1 MKRHNNL
8 FDKIVD
14 KDNLLLAYKKAKK
27 HKSWQQKVIR
37 VEKDLDNLI
46 EELRLSL
53 INGTYK
59 TAEYR
64 TKKIYEPKERTIYVL
79 PFYPDRIVHHAIMNI
94 LEPIW
99 DNLFISD
106 SYACRNGKGQHKGSQ
121 KCMEFVRKNKYC
133 LKCDISKFYPSI
145 NHEILK
151 LIIRKKIK
159 CKRTLNLLD
168 TIIDSIDGET
178 NIPIGNYLSQWF
190 GNLYLNELDM
200 FMKHDNKIKCYIRYC
215 DDFLLFSNDKAL
227 LKEMAIKIKDYVE
240 NILKLR
246 LSKCNLF
253 PTSQGI
259 DFLGYR
265 HFSSGYILVRKTTAK
280 RMKKRIRRLKWEL
293 AKKKITND
301 RALSVIGSISGWLKW
316 ANTYNLQKEVL
327 LMNKFSDFA
336 EEKFIGEKIK
346 ISKVLNKEI
355 KVLAFQ
361 VKKSK
366 IEKDGFYIQMQIE
379 VDDERKVL
387 FTNSSVL
394 KDQLEK
400 YKDNLPFITTI
411 IQPKKYFSFS

>member
-133 LKCDISKFYPSI
+133 LKCDINKFYPSI

-240 NILKLR
+240 NI
-246 LSKCNLF
+246 F
-253 PTSQGI
+253 
-259 DFLGYR
+259 
-265 HFSSGYILVRKTTAK
+265 HLVRRIIMYGYPKALKTK
-280 RMKKRIRRLKWEL
+280 EDYEYVRNYFPKELWKKDFQALLDTQYDWFFIDKLLKNEGVVLKKNQRIEYNEEL
-293 AKKKITND
+293 
-301 RALSVIGSISGWLKW
+301 
-316 ANTYNLQKEVL
+316 
-327 LMNKFSDFA
+327 
-336 EEKFIGEKIK
+336 
-346 ISKVLNKEI
+346 
-355 KVLAFQ
+355 
-361 VKKSK
+361 
-366 IEKDGFYIQMQIE
+366 
-379 VDDERKVL
+379 DERYL
-387 FTNSSVL
+387 Y
-394 KDQLEK
+394 EYK
-400 YKDNLPFITTI
+400 YNPNCKLATI
-411 IQPKKYFSFS
+411 GYSEEEVQSILQED

>member
-27 HKSWQQKVIR
+27 HKNWQQKVIR

-46 EELRLSL
+46 EGLRLSL

-94 LEPIW
+94 LEP
-99 DNLFISD
+99 
-106 SYACRNGKGQHKGSQ
+106 
-121 KCMEFVRKNKYC
+121 KNKYC

-316 ANTYNLQKEVL
+316 ANTYNLQIFLQLNELKE
-327 LMNKFSDFA
+327 S
-336 EEKFIGEKIK
+336 IGGSVNE
-346 ISKVLNKEI
+346 
-355 KVLAFQ
+355 
-361 VKKSK
+361 
-366 IEKDGFYIQMQIE
+366 QI
-379 VDDERKVL
+379 
-387 FTNSSVL
+387 
-394 KDQLEK
+394 
-400 YKDNLPFITTI
+400 
-411 IQPKKYFSFS
+411 

>member
-106 SYACRNGKGQHKGSQ
+106 SYACRKNKGQHKGSQ
-121 KCMEFVRKNKYC
+121 KCMKFVRKNKYC

-280 RMKKRIRRLKWEL
+280 RMKKRIRRLK
-293 AKKKITND
+293 
-301 RALSVIGSISGWLKW
+301 
-316 ANTYNLQKEVL
+316 EVL

-400 YKDNLPFITTI
+400 YKDNLLFITTI

>member
-27 HKSWQQKVIR
+27 HKNWQQKVIR

-46 EELRLSL
+46 EGLRLSL

-106 SYACRNGKGQHKGSQ
+106 SYACRKNKGQHKGSQ

-133 LKCDISKFYPSI
+133 LKCDISKFF
-145 NHEILK
+145 
-151 LIIRKKIK
+151 
-159 CKRTLNLLD
+159 
-168 TIIDSIDGET
+168 
-178 NIPIGNYLSQWF
+178 GNYLSQWF

-316 ANTYNLQKEVL
+316 ANTYNLQIFLQLNELKE
-327 LMNKFSDFA
+327 S
-336 EEKFIGEKIK
+336 IGGSVNE
-346 ISKVLNKEI
+346 
-355 KVLAFQ
+355 
-361 VKKSK
+361 
-366 IEKDGFYIQMQIE
+366 QI
-379 VDDERKVL
+379 
-387 FTNSSVL
+387 
-394 KDQLEK
+394 
-400 YKDNLPFITTI
+400 
-411 IQPKKYFSFS
+411 

>member
-106 SYACRNGKGQHKGSQ
+106 SYACRNGKGQH
-121 KCMEFVRKNKYC
+121 
-133 LKCDISKFYPSI
+133 
-145 NHEILK
+145 
-151 LIIRKKIK
+151 
-159 CKRTLNLLD
+159 
-168 TIIDSIDGET
+168 
-178 NIPIGNYLSQWF
+178 IGNYLSQWF

-293 AKKKITND
+293 TKKKITND

-316 ANTYNLQKEVL
+316 ANTYNLQISLQLNELKE
-327 LMNKFSDFA
+327 S
-336 EEKFIGEKIK
+336 IGGSVNE
-346 ISKVLNKEI
+346 
-355 KVLAFQ
+355 
-361 VKKSK
+361 
-366 IEKDGFYIQMQIE
+366 QI
-379 VDDERKVL
+379 
-387 FTNSSVL
+387 
-394 KDQLEK
+394 
-400 YKDNLPFITTI
+400 
-411 IQPKKYFSFS
+411 

>member
-200 FMKHDNKIKCYIRYC
+200 FMKHDNKIKCYIHYC

-253 PTSQGI
+253 PTS
-259 DFLGYR
+259 
-265 HFSSGYILVRKTTAK
+265 SGNRFF
-280 RMKKRIRRLKWEL
+280 RL
-293 AKKKITND
+293 
-301 RALSVIGSISGWLKW
+301 
-316 ANTYNLQKEVL
+316 
-327 LMNKFSDFA
+327 
-336 EEKFIGEKIK
+336 
-346 ISKVLNKEI
+346 
-355 KVLAFQ
+355 
-361 VKKSK
+361 
-366 IEKDGFYIQMQIE
+366 
-379 VDDERKVL
+379 
-387 FTNSSVL
+387 
-394 KDQLEK
+394 
-400 YKDNLPFITTI
+400 
-411 IQPKKYFSFS
+411 

>member
-133 LKCDISKFYPSI
+133 LKCDINKFYPSI

-200 FMKHDNKIKCYIRYC
+200 FMKHDK
-215 DDFLLFSNDKAL
+215 
-227 LKEMAIKIKDYVE
+227 MAIKIKDYVE

-316 ANTYNLQKEVL
+316 ANTYNLQISLQLNELKE
-327 LMNKFSDFA
+327 S
-336 EEKFIGEKIK
+336 IGGSVNE
-346 ISKVLNKEI
+346 
-355 KVLAFQ
+355 
-361 VKKSK
+361 
-366 IEKDGFYIQMQIE
+366 QI
-379 VDDERKVL
+379 
-387 FTNSSVL
+387 
-394 KDQLEK
+394 
-400 YKDNLPFITTI
+400 
-411 IQPKKYFSFS
+411 

>member
-53 INGTYK
+53 INGIYK

-227 LKEMAIKIKDYVE
+227 LKEMAIKIKNYVE

-316 ANTYNLQKEVL
+316 ANTYNLQIFLQLNELKE
-327 LMNKFSDFA
+327 S
-336 EEKFIGEKIK
+336 IGGSVNE
-346 ISKVLNKEI
+346 
-355 KVLAFQ
+355 
-361 VKKSK
+361 
-366 IEKDGFYIQMQIE
+366 QI
-379 VDDERKVL
+379 
-387 FTNSSVL
+387 
-394 KDQLEK
+394 
-400 YKDNLPFITTI
+400 
-411 IQPKKYFSFS
+411 